1 MSENADDW
9 EPLFADSTPIEQDDG
24 PVPVVKIDYAP
35 EFERV
40 MGYFRRVLVDGEH
53 SARALTLS
61 QSAQTHTR
69 ARRTHRTASSYFLL
83 IYFSQRSSSSTPPTT
98 RRGTSVGC
106 V

>member
-1 MSENADDW
+1 MDDEDW
-9 EPLFADSTPIEQDDG
+9 EPLFANATPIEQDDG

-61 QSAQTHTR
+61 QSKQKTR
-69 ARRTHRTASSYFLL
+69 ARTPSRAVASPSAFA
-83 IYFSQRSSSSTPPTT
+83 FCSCSQRL
-98 RRGTSVGC
+98 
-106 V
+106 

>member
-1 MSENADDW
+1 MDDEDW
-9 EPLFADSTPIEQDDG
+9 EPLFANATPIEQDDG

-61 QSAQTHTR
+61 QSKQKNTR
-69 ARRTHRTASSYFLL
+69 ANAKPRRRLTICLCPISC
-83 IYFSQRSSSSTPPTT
+83 SQRL
-98 RRGTSVGC
+98 
-106 V
+106 

>member
-1 MSENADDW
+1 MDDEDW
-9 EPLFADSTPIEQDDG
+9 EPLFANATPIEQDDG

-61 QSAQTHTR
+61 QSKQKHARERR
-69 ARRTHRTASSYFLL
+69 AVASPSAFA
-83 IYFSQRSSSSTPPTT
+83 FFSCSQRL
-98 RRGTSVGC
+98 
-106 V
+106 

>member
-1 MSENADDW
+1 MDDEDW
-9 EPLFADSTPIEQDDG
+9 EPLFANATPIEQDDG

-61 QSAQTHTR
+61 QSKQKTR
-69 ARRTHRTASSYFLL
+69 ARTPSRAVASPSAFA
-83 IYFSQRSSSSTPPTT
+83 FFSCSQRL
-98 RRGTSVGC
+98 
-106 V
+106 